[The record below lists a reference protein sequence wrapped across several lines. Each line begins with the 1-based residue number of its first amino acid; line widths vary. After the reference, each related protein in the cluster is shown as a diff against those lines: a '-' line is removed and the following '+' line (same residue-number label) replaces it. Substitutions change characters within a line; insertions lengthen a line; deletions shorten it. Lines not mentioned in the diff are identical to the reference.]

1 MGRKLVLSSL
11 LSGSLYARI
20 SGPLLARGGIW
31 LVSTSPDLCIIGA
44 GTLGVDLA
52 LYAQRLGASVV
63 LADRDRP
70 EPGDSAQRA
79 LRTASLVQSA
89 KRAQDMRRA
98 AELGVGASEFKLSAK
113 QVSERASRLVE
124 NRIRATSPEILTA
137 QGVTVMRGAVR
148 FADARSVLV
157 GDITLKPGKIIIATG
172 GVPAMPDIPGLGD
185 IDAFDLDSILE
196 NQRKLTH
203 LVIIGSD
210 AAAFE
215 QAQLQRRLGAAVTLV
230 PHGPLLPH
238 FDPEA
243 VALLLAAFD
252 DEGIS
257 VRSAARVAAIK
268 RRSQGIGIE
277 IEVEGSA
284 RETLDASHVM
294 VSAGRKVD
302 LDELDIA
309 KARLKPGAIASR
321 TIRPVG
327 IAAGQED
334 WSAAR
339 AHGRAVVDALL
350 GRRRANAA
358 FPVPR
363 LVETEPAIAQIG
375 PLEPGGGK
383 ASAGDMILRENM
395 AENDRAAAMGSDRGL
410 VKVTVDGKGHIRRA
424 TIVSPLAADLAGT
437 LALAMGGRVG
447 LADLADLPLPRPSLF
462 EVFSRLGENY
472 LAARNVSTKGQ
483 GGGTLRR
490 RLGF

>member
-1 MGRKLVLSSL
+1 MGLKLVLSSL

-20 SGPLLARGGIW
+20 SGPLLARRGIW

-44 GTLGVDLA
+44 GTLGIDLA
-52 LYAQRLGASVV
+52 LYARRLGASVV

-70 EPGDSAQRA
+70 EPGDAAHQA
-79 LRTASLVQSA
+79 LRMASLVQSA

-98 AELGVGASEFKLSAK
+98 PELGVGASDFKLSAK
-113 QVSERASRLVE
+113 QVAERATRLVE
-124 NRIRATSPEILTA
+124 NRLRATSPEILTA
-137 QGVTVMRGAVR
+137 QGVTVMRGAVS
-148 FADARSVLV
+148 FVDGRSVLV
-157 GDITLKPGKIIIATG
+157 GDITIKPGRVIIAIG
-172 GVPAMPDIPGLGD
+172 GAPAVPDIPGLGD
-185 IDAFDLDSILE
+185 IDVLTVDSILE

-210 AAAFE
+210 NAALE

-230 PHGPLLPH
+230 PHGPLLPE

-243 VALLLAAFD
+243 VSLLLTAFA

-257 VRSAARVAAIK
+257 VRSGARIVAIK

-277 IEVEGSA
+277 IEIEGGE
-284 RETLDASHVM
+284 REVLDASHVLI
-294 VSAGRKVD
+294 SAGRKVD
-302 LDELDIA
+302 LGELDIA
-309 KARLKPGAIASR
+309 KARLKPGATSSR

-327 IAAGQED
+327 IAAGHDD

-339 AHGRAVVDALL
+339 AHGRTVVDALL
-350 GRRRANAA
+350 GRGRTNAA

-375 PLEPGGGK
+375 PLLPNTSK
-383 ASAGDMILRENM
+383 ARAGDTILRENM

-410 VKVTVDGKGHIRRA
+410 VKVTLDGKGQIQRA
-424 TIVSPLAADLAGT
+424 TIVDPFAAELAGT
-437 LALAMGGRVG
+437 LALAMNRKVG

-483 GGGTLRR
+483 GGRTLRR

>member
-1 MGRKLVLSSL
+1 M
-11 LSGSLYARI
+11 
-20 SGPLLARGGIW
+20 
-31 LVSTSPDLCIIGA
+31 STSPDLCIIGA

-52 LYAQRLGASVV
+52 LYARRLGASVV

-70 EPGDSAQRA
+70 EQGDAAQQA
-79 LRTASLVQSA
+79 LRMASLVQSA

-98 AELGVGASEFKLSAK
+98 PELGVGASEFKLSAK
-113 QVSERASRLVE
+113 QVAERATRLVE

-137 QGVTVMRGAVR
+137 QGVTVMRGAVS
-148 FADARSVLV
+148 FVDGRSVLV
-157 GDITLKPGKIIIATG
+157 GDITIKPGKIVIAIG
-172 GVPAMPDIPGLGD
+172 GAPAVPDIPGLGD
-185 IDAFDLDSILE
+185 IDVFTLDSIIE

-210 AAAFE
+210 VAAVE
-215 QAQLQRRLGAAVTLV
+215 QAQLQRRFGAAVTFV
-230 PHGPLLPH
+230 PHGPLLPD

-243 VALLLAAFD
+243 VSLLLAAFA

-257 VRSAARVAAIK
+257 VRTGARVVAINK
-268 RRSQGIGIE
+268 RSQGIGIE
-277 IEVEGSA
+277 IEAEGGV
-284 RETLDASHVM
+284 RETLDASHVL

-309 KARLKPGAIASR
+309 KARLRPGTNSSR

-350 GRRRANAA
+350 GRRRSNAD

-363 LVETEPAIAQIG
+363 LLETEPGIAQIG
-375 PLEPGGGK
+375 PLTPRADK
-383 ASAGDMILRENM
+383 ARSGDTILRENM
-395 AENDRAAAMGSDRGL
+395 AENDRAAAMGNDRGL
-410 VKVTVDGKGHIRRA
+410 VKLTLDGKGQIQRA
-424 TIVSPLAADLAGT
+424 CVVDPFAAELAGT
-437 LALAMGGRVG
+437 LALAMSRKIG

-483 GGGTLRR
+483 GGRTLRR
-490 RLGF
+490 WLGL